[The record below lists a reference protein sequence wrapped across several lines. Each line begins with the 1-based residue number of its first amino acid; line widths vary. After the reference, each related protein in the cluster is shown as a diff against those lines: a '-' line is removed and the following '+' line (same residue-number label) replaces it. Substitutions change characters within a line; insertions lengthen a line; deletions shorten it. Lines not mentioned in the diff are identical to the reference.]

1 MRIGALA
8 CWTMPVVLAV
18 LTLGGLIAALLGES
32 WPWKALAW
40 LALGLPLLLIGYY
53 VLPRNTR

>member
-1 MRIGALA
+1 
-8 CWTMPVVLAV
+8 V

-40 LALGLPLLLIGYY
+40 LALGLPLLVIGYC
-53 VLPRNTR
+53 VFRRKVR